1 MINPFSH
8 IQDILNRSSKEAART
23 LGSEICVE
31 HLMISLISQNDSD
44 VNKLLE
50 GADISPMAFS
60 DVLTSKLEKHLE
72 ETPSDNVKENNHI
85 PFNQITDSIIRDS
98 IREAN
103 NYEHSKI
110 VEPRHLLLAILR
122 NDKNPVA
129 NWLSQLGLSYDR
141 AIEMLYPTDKDDEQ
155 KAEEPKDFK
164 MEPQTPDSETP
175 DADRQE
181 EAENLEMAGGIETE
195 DDYNEQNDM
204 METDEEPFDMEK
216 DQNPMRLSTRS
227 NGTPRKK
234 SSTPTIDKFSFD
246 LTKAAADGKLDP
258 VVGRE
263 KEIQRVLE
271 ILGRRKKNNPV
282 LIGEPGVGKSAIV
295 EGLAQ
300 LINNQETSPMFFNK
314 RLVSLDLTAIVAGT
328 KFRGQFEE
336 RIKNVIKELEDHP
349 EIIIFIDE
357 IHTMIGAGSGEDAPF
372 MSYTFYIA
380 FQYVSVG

>member
-23 LGSEICVE
+23 LGREISVE
-31 HLMISLISQNDSD
+31 HLMLSLISQNDSD
-44 VNKLLE
+44 VNKLLK

-60 DVLTSKLEKHLE
+60 GVLNSKLEKRVE
-72 ETPSDNVKENNHI
+72 ETPADNVKENSHI
-85 PFNQITDSIIRDS
+85 PFSQITDSIIRDS

-155 KAEEPKDFK
+155 KTEEPKDFK

-181 EAENLEMAGGIETE
+181 EAENLEMAGGIEAE

-204 METDEEPFDMEK
+204 METDEEPYGKGPEPDETVYPFKWDSTQKEQYPYHRQIQFRP
-216 DQNPMRLSTRS
+216 DQGCSRW
-227 NGTPRKK
+227 K
-234 SSTPTIDKFSFD
+234 
-246 LTKAAADGKLDP
+246 
-258 VVGRE
+258 
-263 KEIQRVLE
+263 
-271 ILGRRKKNNPV
+271 
-282 LIGEPGVGKSAIV
+282 IGSC
-295 EGLAQ
+295 
-300 LINNQETSPMFFNK
+300 
-314 RLVSLDLTAIVAGT
+314 
-328 KFRGQFEE
+328 RGQREGDSACARDFGSQKEE
-336 RIKNVIKELEDHP
+336 QPSINR
-349 EIIIFIDE
+349 
-357 IHTMIGAGSGEDAPF
+357 
-372 MSYTFYIA
+372 
-380 FQYVSVG
+380 

>member
-23 LGSEICVE
+23 LGREISVE
-31 HLMISLISQNDSD
+31 HLMLSLISQNDSD
-44 VNKLLE
+44 VNKLLK

-60 DVLTSKLEKHLE
+60 GVLNSKLEKHVE
-72 ETPSDNVKENNHI
+72 ETPADNVKENSHI
-85 PFNQITDSIIRDS
+85 PFSQITDSIIRDS

-122 NDKNPVA
+122 NGKNPVA

-155 KAEEPKDFK
+155 KTEEPKDFK
-164 MEPQTPDSETP
+164 MEPQTPDSEIP

-181 EAENLEMAGGIETE
+181 ETENLEMAGGIEVE

-300 LINNQETSPMFFNK
+300 LINNQEPNSAD
-314 RLVSLDLTAIVAGT
+314 SLKSAS
-328 KFRGQFEE
+328 R
-336 RIKNVIKELEDHP
+336 
-349 EIIIFIDE
+349 
-357 IHTMIGAGSGEDAPF
+357 
-372 MSYTFYIA
+372 MSSRNWRTIRR
-380 FQYVSVG
+380 SSSS